1 MRQELY
7 RPPFPML
14 PVCRD
19 ILTLFRDAVSPN
31 QDWIIDHHP
40 HCKNLLVTGAGSFH
54 AWKFLP
60 NIGKYVTQRL
70 LGELAQ
76 EKAAKWAWDRPD
88 DGAACEMYIPSRDL
102 KTIGPFKGWPKTGV

>member
-1 MRQELY
+1 
-7 RPPFPML
+7 ML

-19 ILTLFRDAVSPN
+19 ILTPVRDAVSPN
-31 QDWIIDHHP
+31 QDWIIDYHP

-102 KTIGPFKGWPKTGV
+102 KTIGPFKGWPRTGV